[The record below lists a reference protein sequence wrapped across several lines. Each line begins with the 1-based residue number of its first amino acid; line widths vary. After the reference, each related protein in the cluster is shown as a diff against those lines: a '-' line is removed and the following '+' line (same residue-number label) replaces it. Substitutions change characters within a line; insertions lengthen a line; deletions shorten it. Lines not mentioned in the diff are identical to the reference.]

1 MKFLANLTQKQYLL
15 VALFFLA
22 VGNLLVWGIRVV
34 ESVPSNPLYST
45 GTTFAS
51 DGTVLSLADKL
62 EFKGDHVNYT
72 LKIKWNDQNN
82 SMQESGIA
90 THGLRGEL
98 NIDIQKSSSFG
109 PSILTALDLDDELFF
124 SRAYMQHGHARVSLL
139 SLPGEFKKKCYYFLF
154 TKKIYCGS
162 SK

>member
-51 DGTVLSLADKL
+51 DGT
-62 EFKGDHVNYT
+62 GP
-72 LKIKWNDQNN
+72 
-82 SMQESGIA
+82 A
-90 THGLRGEL
+90 TEL
-98 NIDIQKSSSFG
+98 LIDG
-109 PSILTALDLDDELFF
+109 G
-124 SRAYMQHGHARVSLL
+124 RAKNMRFAAVKR
-139 SLPGEFKKKCYYFLF
+139 
-154 TKKIYCGS
+154 
-162 SK
+162 